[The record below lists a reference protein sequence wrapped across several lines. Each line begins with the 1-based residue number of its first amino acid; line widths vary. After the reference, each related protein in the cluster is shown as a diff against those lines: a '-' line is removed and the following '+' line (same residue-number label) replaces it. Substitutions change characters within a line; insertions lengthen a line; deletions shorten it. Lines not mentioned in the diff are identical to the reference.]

1 MELLIAQSLTFSQL
15 LGLLSYTSGME
26 EAARESCKPVDGG
39 LTRVFVL
46 LGKRWT
52 GLIVAV
58 LMERPVHFSDLCRA
72 IPGISERMLSDRLS
86 ELGAAGLVVRE
97 VDAGP
102 PLRVAYRL
110 TEAGVALGRPWP
122 SCRSGRG
129 AICRRRSTADAP
141 ARRPAHRRGEPG
153 PPAGVFGR
161 GVVAKWRRPPA
172 GRTGLSPDDLGG
184 SAAPTAVVSPGE
196 LG

>member
-1 MELLIAQSLTFSQL
+1 MELPFRVYLLIAQSLTFSQL
-15 LGLLSYTSGME
+15 LARLPYTFGMD
-26 EAARESCKPVDGG
+26 ESAMGPCKTVDGG
-39 LTRVFVL
+39 ITRVFVL

-58 LMERPVHFSDLCRA
+58 LMERPVHFADLRRA

-110 TEAGVALGRPWP
+110 TEAGAALGPALAELRDWAERYLPDGQHGA
-122 SCRSGRG
+122 CRG
-129 AICRRRSTADAP
+129 AEA
-141 ARRPAHRRGEPG
+141 
-153 PPAGVFGR
+153 
-161 GVVAKWRRPPA
+161 
-172 GRTGLSPDDLGG
+172 
-184 SAAPTAVVSPGE
+184 AAPGK
-196 LG
+196 